1 MKKFSYII
9 ILLFL
14 FSFKNSISQDIEEL
28 LQPKCDGKTIK
39 YSYSVNLLEYL
50 ENENGVGKEIYY
62 SAEDLKSKRIGRY
75 KDTYIG
81 NKSVDIIKVFEDG
94 ENFQEDLIR
103 HKIDA
108 VLLID
113 GICRTIQ
120 MVSNELSI
128 YPEPFLEVE
137 LAFGL
142 QKDNLQLKNQLNNF
156 IDENAG
162 LHESLLTIWDLA
174 KNEAGFLNTD
184 LDGDNGTLNVLG
196 RIGYSP
202 YSYLRDGDKT
212 PIGSEVD
219 FIYRF
224 AREYGY
230 QINIKLVGTYEE
242 IYDSLKNK
250 SCDIALGFFMVTED
264 KDISF
269 SKTLY
274 KGEINYLIRYGN
286 SPESLVW
293 TTLYDKIEDFNGEK
307 IGIQKGAFYNELTE
321 TLFPKS
327 TFIYK
332 EQVSDLFGSL
342 LLEDINA
349 FIFDLPVVEY
359 YEINFGWR
367 ITHYNFEN
375 MKPYQNAFAFQKNK
389 EGEALLKEFN
399 DFLKTIDLKSI
410 YDKWNTSYWTV
421 SREYAY
427 EVQDSHLNVD
437 TDLNPK
443 DKVLNVAFYMDLKPI
458 CFYKSNKPAGIEMD
472 ILYRFAKARNYSL
485 NLTPITLEERITYIK
500 EGKANITGGDLSI
513 SEERKE
519 FVHFSDSLYDCQTVL
534 AVRLDSKKETI
545 SLLVQDPNFYEK
557 TENVI
562 DIKVKFGD
570 QIKNS
575 SCLAPKYFNDT
586 FLLNCTISDIS
597 DVNVSNGFE
606 YVKSEDKILL
616 LYDYI
621 EIDNLLQANTK
632 IKDHPNIIQIGNTTN
647 ITCKSSPSILT
658 RVKIIVGAISMLS
671 VIFFLAKCII

>member
-1 MKKFSYII
+1 MKKFSDII

-485 NLTPITLEERITYIK
+485 NLTPIYYWRRFINK
-500 EGKANITGGDLSI
+500 
-513 SEERKE
+513 
-519 FVHFSDSLYDCQTVL
+519 
-534 AVRLDSKKETI
+534 
-545 SLLVQDPNFYEK
+545 
-557 TENVI
+557 
-562 DIKVKFGD
+562 
-570 QIKNS
+570 
-575 SCLAPKYFNDT
+575 
-586 FLLNCTISDIS
+586 
-597 DVNVSNGFE
+597 
-606 YVKSEDKILL
+606 
-616 LYDYI
+616 
-621 EIDNLLQANTK
+621 
-632 IKDHPNIIQIGNTTN
+632 
-647 ITCKSSPSILT
+647 
-658 RVKIIVGAISMLS
+658 
-671 VIFFLAKCII
+671 